1 MECGVQL
8 HNAKIVTIGARAE
21 DVFFVTDRENRP
33 LNDARKYAALRETL
47 VGLLD
52 SEEEG

>member
-8 HNAKIVTIGARAE
+8 HNAKIMTVGARAE

-33 LNDARKYAALRETL
+33 LNDPQKYAALREAL
-47 VGLLD
+47 IAQLD
-52 SEEEG
+52 SGEEF